1 MVHRQINVDRQG
13 TIPLD
18 LSSFSSNPSNRETFF
33 RSFTDMAD
41 LLEFLRPSPISESP
55 TERTHQVM
63 LNYYFFKLPSIF
75 FLIAEL
81 WGIGIIGSAEE
92 R

>member
-1 MVHRQINVDRQG
+1 
-13 TIPLD
+13 
-18 LSSFSSNPSNRETFF
+18 
-33 RSFTDMAD
+33 
-41 LLEFLRPSPISESP
+41 
-55 TERTHQVM
+55 M